1 MTTYSAHPL
10 RSTLLLVLSLF
21 MAACS
26 QSYVVL
32 LAEDDGR
39 VGQVSVTTPA
49 GTTLLDKA
57 SEGTEISGQP
67 GKTFAVD
74 PQRLER
80 DFGAALASA
89 PRKPVS
95 FDLYFNKG
103 GTELTAASA
112 ADIPK
117 FFDEIKQRPAPDIS
131 VIGHTDT
138 AGSAEDNERL
148 SLNRAKATAELLKKN
163 LPQVINITI
172 DSHGEK
178 NLLVPT
184 PDNSAEPRNRR
195 VEITVR

>member
-1 MTTYSAHPL
+1 MTTYSAPPL
-10 RSTLLLVLSLF
+10 RSTLPFALSLF
-21 MAACS
+21 LAACS

-49 GTTLLDKA
+49 GTTLLGEA
-57 SEGTEISGQP
+57 SEGAEIGGRP
-67 GKTFAVD
+67 GKTFTVD

-95 FDLYFNKG
+95 FYLYFSQG
-103 GTELTAASA
+103 GTELTPASA
-112 ADIPK
+112 AEIPK

-138 AGSAEDNERL
+138 VGSAQDNERL
-148 SLNRAKATAELLKKN
+148 SLDRAKATAELLKKN

-184 PDNSAEPRNRR
+184 PDNTAEPRNRR
-195 VEITVR
+195 VEITAR

>member
-10 RSTLLLVLSLF
+10 RSTLPVALSLF
-21 MAACS
+21 LAACS
-26 QSYVVL
+26 PSYVVL

-39 VGQVSVTTPA
+39 VGQISVTTPA

-57 SEGTEISGQP
+57 SEGVEIADRP

-80 DFGAALASA
+80 DFGPALASA
-89 PRKPVS
+89 PKKPVS
-95 FDLYFNKG
+95 FYLYFNKG
-103 GTELTAASA
+103 GTELTAASTA
-112 ADIPK
+112 EIPK
-117 FFDEIKQRPAPDIS
+117 FFNEIKQRPAPDIS

-138 AGSAEDNERL
+138 VGSAQDNERL
-148 SLNRAKATAELLKKN
+148 SLDRAKATAELLKKN
-163 LPQVINITI
+163 LPQVISITI

-184 PDNSAEPRNRR
+184 PDNTAEPRNRR
-195 VEITVR
+195 VEITAR